1 MADPIVERVKSSLGP
16 LALAFENPRLHRIYA
31 TVPREKIV
39 DAVTAIH
46 KEFDTRYIVVI
57 AARDAGDDIELVY
70 PIALEKEERLIVLKT
85 HVPKSDTNI
94 DTISK
99 IMPGAVLYER
109 EAFEML
115 GVNFRGHPQMEIL
128 FLPENWGDKGNPYR
142 KDWVDPRKTEGGG
155 K

>member
-1 MADPIVERVKSSLGP
+1 MADPIIARVKSSLGP
-16 LALAFENPRLHRIYA
+16 LALAIENPRLHRIYA

-39 DAVTAIH
+39 DAAKAIH
-46 KEFDTRYIVVI
+46 KEFDTQYIAVI
-57 AARDAGDDIELVY
+57 AARDAGDNIELVY
-70 PIALEKEERLIVLKT
+70 PFALEKEERLIVLKT
-85 HVPKSDTNI
+85 HVPKSDPNI
-94 DTISK
+94 DTITNV
-99 IMPGAVLYER
+99 IPGAILYER

-142 KDWVDPRKTEGGG
+142 KDWVDPRTVEGGG

>member
-1 MADPIVERVKSSLGP
+1 MADPIVDRVRSSLGP
-16 LALAFENPRLHRIYA
+16 LAQSIENPRLHRIYA

-39 DAVTAIH
+39 NAVKAIH
-46 KEFDTRYIVVI
+46 KEFDTQYICVV
-57 AARDAGDDIELVY
+57 AARDAGDNIELVY

-85 HVPKSDTNI
+85 LVPKSDPNI
-94 DTISK
+94 DTI
-99 IMPGAVLYER
+99 ITVMPGAELYER

>member
-1 MADPIVERVKSSLGP
+1 MADPIVDRVKSSLGSI
-16 LALAFENPRLHRIYA
+16 ALAIDNPRLHRIYA

-39 DAVTAIH
+39 AAATAIH

-57 AARDAGDDIELVY
+57 AARDAGDNIELVY

-85 HVPKSDTNI
+85 LVPKSDPNI

-99 IMPGAVLYER
+99 LMPGAVLYER

-128 FLPENWGDKGNPYR
+128 FLPENWGNKGNPYR